1 MVDRYGDAIE
11 WDLHERSLDLL
22 DFFRGKHSW
31 RKLANLLERL
41 PMSSAFREAMLDDPE
56 VAEELAKQ
64 PEAKEPGRPR
74 LSEFDT
80 HTALLT
86 DILDRLG
93 DVFAAVI
100 VTSGG
105 RQPKVKPAP
114 RPLTGVARFR
124 EQAARQKHLALVAE
138 VEAARERE
146 RKGGV

>member
-1 MVDRYGDAIE
+1 MGF
-11 WDLHERSLDLL
+11 DLV
-22 DFFRGKHSW
+22 DFFRGRYSW
-31 RKLANLLERL
+31 RKLWLILNRL
-41 PMSSAFREAMLDDPE
+41 PMSSAYREAMLDDPE
-56 VAEELAKQ
+56 VAEALAKQ
-64 PEAKEPGRPR
+64 ESKGSGRPR

-93 DVFAAVI
+93 DLFAAVI

-105 RQPKVKPAP
+105 KQPKVKPAP

-138 VEAARERE
+138 VEAARKR
-146 RKGGV
+146 GDT